1 MSDGG
6 NIGRILRIP
15 QVIAKVG
22 LGRSTIY
29 GLMKDGNFPQ
39 SIKLGAKA
47 VGWSEN
53 DLNAWLGKC
62 KAVSQSMEAAAKQ

>member
-1 MSDGG
+1 MSDSG

-29 GLMKDGNFPQ
+29 GLMKDGSFPQ

-62 KAVSQSMEAAAKQ
+62 KSASQRVGGAAGE